1 MWYLVGGF
9 HGRKMIWT
17 SIGKRGRA
25 LLAAPQESGAVQEGE
40 EGMLLSG
47 TSAEL

>member
-1 MWYLVGGF
+1 MTEE
-9 HGRKMIWT
+9 MIWT

-40 EGMLLSG
+40 KGMLLSG